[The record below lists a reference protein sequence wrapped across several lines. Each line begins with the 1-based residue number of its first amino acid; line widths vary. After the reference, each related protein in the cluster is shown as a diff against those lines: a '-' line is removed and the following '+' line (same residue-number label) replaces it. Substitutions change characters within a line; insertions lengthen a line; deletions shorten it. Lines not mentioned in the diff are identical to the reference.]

1 MNTNL
6 LQYQYYLEARIP
18 TAMKFHKLR
27 RQNYYRKK
35 KVETPEPLKVEKFK
49 LYPTPFSRTKSSN
62 KKSHKVPSEL
72 KEISDSKLFNESFN
86 NFLATHALTTLSP
99 VELINHY
106 RLDTPVKTPKKVI
119 PKLPEMELVQINL
132 KKSYEVPEISIN
144 EIGKLEEE
152 LFQICKKIRR
162 PQITTI
168 NDQSSIDFKIVGNML
183 SLPNRR
189 QTNSRDQHR
198 QISTKA
204 KSYKVADVRLKSPDA
219 QINSTDT
226 LINGIN
232 PLKGI

>member
-1 MNTNL
+1 MNANL
-6 LQYQYYLEARIP
+6 LQHQYYLEARIP

-27 RQNYYRKK
+27 RQNYYQKK

-49 LYPTPFSRTKSSN
+49 LFPTPFSRTKSSN
-62 KKSHKVPSEL
+62 KKARKVPSEL

-86 NFLATHALTTLSP
+86 NFLATHALTALSP

-132 KKSYEVPEISIN
+132 KKVYESSEISISD
-144 EIGKLEEE
+144 IGKVEEE
-152 LFQICKKIRR
+152 LFQMCKKIRK
-162 PQITTI
+162 PHIATI
-168 NDQSSIDFKIVGNML
+168 NDHNSIDFKIVGNML

-189 QTNSRDQHR
+189 QINSRDQHR
-198 QISTKA
+198 QIPIKF
-204 KSYKVADVRLKSPDA
+204 KSHKVADVRLKSPDI

-226 LINGIN
+226 LIGIIN
-232 PLKGI
+232 PLKEI